1 MYKAYSGTEQTLCA
15 AVFLI
20 SFVIEQHGKT
30 NRGTVSSAKVAAVLL
45 I

>member
-1 MYKAYSGTEQTLCA
+1 MYIKHTA
-15 AVFLI
+15 AQSKLSVPFFLI
-20 SFVIEQHGKT
+20 SFVIEQHGKR